1 ILTTHTPNLAS
12 MLPLESLIYI
22 SDYNDN
28 KIQHG
33 KDEVYAQIVS
43 TLGILPDNIDKSKKA
58 ILLVE
63 GKGDIVFVRQ
73 LCNKLR
79 EGNAIPYTLE
89 EKDFALIPT
98 GGSRNLKSWI
108 NLKVIEQF
116 NIPWCILQDSDVGS
130 NNENQNQKK
139 KAELKSKGIKMY
151 LTRKREP
158 EKDRKSTRLNSSHV
172 SISYAVFCL
181 KKKKKTKT

>member
-1 ILTTHTPNLAS
+1 NLYIFYFYNETSTTYINTLSLHDALPISNLAS

-63 GKGDIVFVRQ
+63 GKEDIVLVRH
-73 LCNKLR
+73 LCNKLK
-79 EGNAIPYTLE
+79 EENAIPYTLQ
-89 EKDFALIPT
+89 EKDFT
-98 GGSRNLKSWI
+98 
-108 NLKVIEQF
+108 Q
-116 NIPWCILQDSDVGS
+116 
-130 NNENQNQKK
+130 
-139 KAELKSKGIKMY
+139 
-151 LTRKREP
+151 
-158 EKDRKSTRLNSSHV
+158 
-172 SISYAVFCL
+172 
-181 KKKKKTKT
+181 

>member
-1 ILTTHTPNLAS
+1 MLIESFLSLSNNSNSQVILTTHTPNLAS

-63 GKGDIVFVRQ
+63 G
-73 LCNKLR
+73 
-79 EGNAIPYTLE
+79 
-89 EKDFALIPT
+89 
-98 GGSRNLKSWI
+98 
-108 NLKVIEQF
+108 
-116 NIPWCILQDSDVGS
+116 
-130 NNENQNQKK
+130 
-139 KAELKSKGIKMY
+139 
-151 LTRKREP
+151 
-158 EKDRKSTRLNSSHV
+158 DRKSTRLNSSHV

-181 KKKKKTKT
+181 KKKIKL